1 MISLCINFDE
11 VLSSYLFFKYF
22 YMYVGNVMLTFK
34 SVDTVLKATIQ
45 MKATE
50 QCFYVVLFM
59 ILYKVLLMF

>member
-1 MISLCINFDE
+1 MIS
-11 VLSSYLFFKYF
+11 LSSYLFFKYF